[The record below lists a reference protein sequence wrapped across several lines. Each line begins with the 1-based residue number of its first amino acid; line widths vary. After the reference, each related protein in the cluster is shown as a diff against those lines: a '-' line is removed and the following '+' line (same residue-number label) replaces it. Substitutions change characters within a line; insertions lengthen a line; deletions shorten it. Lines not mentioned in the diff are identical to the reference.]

1 MSVSIDVAW
10 RSLNKYQ
17 EELCGDKVEILKT
30 ADSDIVILADGMG
43 SGVKASILATLTSK
57 ILGTMLKEGASME
70 SCVETIA
77 RTLPVCKVRKVA
89 YAAFSILQIFRSGQA
104 YLAEFDNPSCVFIR
118 DGKIVNYPYEV
129 QDIAGKEI
137 HEYRFQ
143 VKKNDCFVLMSDGV
157 IYAGAGSILNM
168 QGWTWEAMAE
178 YTLKCTKKTLS
189 ASRLAALLSQA
200 CDELYEEKPGDDT
213 TVAVARVIERR
224 IVNIFTGPPE
234 KREDDDRLMH
244 EFMHAEG
251 KKVVSGGTSSR
262 IAARFLG
269 KEIRTRADSADPD
282 VPPMAEIE
290 GLDLVTEGV
299 LTLGKCLKIL
309 KKYVKGEFDPE
320 FFDELDA
327 DNGASRLAKLL
338 IEECTELNLFVGT
351 AVNKA
356 HKNSDLNFE
365 LSMRMNLAEQL
376 IRIMEQMGKCVTVKY
391 Y

>member
-1 MSVSIDVAW
+1 MSVSIDAAW

-57 ILGTMLKEGASME
+57 ILGTMLREGAAID

-89 YAAFSILQIFRSGQA
+89 YATFSILQIFHSGLA

-129 QDIAGKEI
+129 REVEGKKI
-137 HEYRFQ
+137 HEYRFH

-189 ASRLAALLSQA
+189 VSRLAVLLCQA
-200 CDELYEEKPGDDT
+200 CDELYEAKPGDDT

-224 IVNIFTGPPE
+224 VVNLFTGPPKE
-234 KREDDDRLMH
+234 KKDDDRLMN
-244 EFMHAEG
+244 EFMHSEG
-251 KKVVSGGTSSR
+251 KKVISGGTSSN

-269 KEIRTRADSADPD
+269 KEIITRTDSADPE
-282 VPPMAEIE
+282 VPPVAEIE
-290 GLDLVTEGV
+290 GIDLVTEGV
-299 LTLGKCLKIL
+299 LTLGKCLKLL
-309 KKYVKGEFDPE
+309 KKYANDEFDEE

-327 DNGASRLAKLL
+327 GNGASRLAKLL

-351 AVNKA
+351 SVNKA
-356 HKNSDLNFE
+356 HKNSELSFD
-365 LSMRMNLAEQL
+365 LSMRMNLVEQL
-376 IRIMEQMGKCVTVKY
+376 IRIMEQIGRNVTIKY

>member
-30 ADSDIVILADGMG
+30 GDSDIVILADGMG
-43 SGVKASILATLTSK
+43 SGVKANILATLTSK
-57 ILGTMLKEGASME
+57 ILGTMLREGAAIE

-89 YAAFSILQIFRSGQA
+89 YATFSILQIFHSGQA

-118 DGKIVNYPYEV
+118 DGKILDYPYKVRE
-129 QDIAGKEI
+129 IEGKKI

-189 ASRLAALLSQA
+189 ASRLAVLLSQA
-200 CDELYEEKPGDDT
+200 CDELYEERPGDET

-224 IVNIFTGPPE
+224 IVNIFTGPP
-234 KREDDDRLMH
+234 KDKADDDRLMH
-244 EFMHAEG
+244 EFMHCEG
-251 KKVVSGGTSSR
+251 KKVVSGGTSSN

-269 KEIRTRADSADPD
+269 KEIVTRADSADPD
-282 VPPMAEIE
+282 VPPVAEIE
-290 GLDLVTEGV
+290 GIDLVTEGV
-299 LTLGKCLKIL
+299 LTLGKCLKLL
-309 KKYVKGEFDPE
+309 KKYANDEFDEE

-327 DNGASRLAKLL
+327 DNGASRLAKML

-351 AVNKA
+351 SVNKA
-356 HKNSDLNFE
+356 HKNSELSFD
-365 LSMRMNLAEQL
+365 LSMRMNLVEQL
-376 IRIMEQMGKCVTVKY
+376 IRIMEQIGRNVTVKY

>member
-30 ADSDIVILADGMG
+30 GNSDIVILADGMG
-43 SGVKASILATLTSK
+43 SGVKANILATLTSK
-57 ILGTMLKEGASME
+57 ILGTMLREGAAID

-89 YAAFSILQIFRSGQA
+89 YATFSILQIFHSGQA

-129 QDIAGKEI
+129 REIEGKKV
-137 HEYRFQ
+137 HECRFQ

-189 ASRLAALLSQA
+189 ASRLAVLLSQA

-224 IVNIFTGPPE
+224 IVNLFTGPPKE
-234 KREDDDRLMH
+234 KKDDDRIMH
-244 EFMHAEG
+244 EFMRSEG
-251 KKVVSGGTSSR
+251 KKVVSGGTSSN

-269 KEIRTRADSADPD
+269 KEILTRADSADPD
-282 VPPMAEIE
+282 VPPVAEIE
-290 GLDLVTEGV
+290 GIDLVTEGV
-299 LTLGKCLKIL
+299 LTLGKCLKLL
-309 KKYVKGEFDPE
+309 KKYANDEFDQE

-351 AVNKA
+351 SVNKA
-356 HKNSDLNFE
+356 HKNSELSFD
-365 LSMRMNLAEQL
+365 LSMRMNLVEQL
-376 IRIMEQMGKCVTVKY
+376 IRIMEQMGKHVAVKY